1 MWKKQ
6 YQVISTFQGEM
17 KLPPL
22 FMDKLKLSPLS
33 HVSTGY
39 DKIASLVPVGPK
51 GDNLLMILIAIKT

>member
-1 MWKKQ
+1 
-6 YQVISTFQGEM
+6 M

-39 DKIASLVPVGPK
+39 DTIASLVPVGPK